1 VAEQGYHL
9 AQVNIALPVHAAVMR
24 RRREW
29 FARMR
34 EPHATSWW
42 VSAGVRPTVADAEER
57 LTALRAHGPTPFA
70 FTLRRA
76 FPPPGTVAEQRSN
89 DDWFCPA

>member
-1 VAEQGYHL
+1 
-9 AQVNIALPVHAAVMR
+9 
-24 RRREW
+24 
-29 FARMR
+29 
-34 EPHATSWW
+34 
-42 VSAGVRPTVADAEER
+42 VRPTVADAEER